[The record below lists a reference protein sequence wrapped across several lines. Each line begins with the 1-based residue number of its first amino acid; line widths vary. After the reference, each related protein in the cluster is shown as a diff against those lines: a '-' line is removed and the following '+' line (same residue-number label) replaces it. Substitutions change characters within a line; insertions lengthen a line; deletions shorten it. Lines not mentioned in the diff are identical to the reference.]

1 MDVVLIGRPAE
12 RELLGGLLARAAEG
26 FSGALVLR
34 GEAGVGKTALLDD
47 TIAAAAAEGMQTARL
62 TGVEAE
68 TQLGYAG
75 LHRFLL
81 PFSGQLEQL
90 PVPQRDAL
98 RSTFGLVAGPPAAR
112 FLVGLAVLTLLAEV
126 ASAAPLVCVVDDVQW
141 LDPESAV
148 VLGFVARRLYA
159 EQVVLLFAV
168 RERRPG
174 PGAGGCAG
182 AGARRAR

>member
-1 MDVVLIGRPAE
+1 MDVVLVGRPAE

-81 PFSGQLEQL
+81 PFAC
-90 PVPQRDAL
+90 R
-98 RSTFGLVAGPPAAR
+98 
-112 FLVGLAVLTLLAEV
+112 
-126 ASAAPLVCVVDDVQW
+126 CN
-141 LDPESAV
+141 
-148 VLGFVARRLYA
+148 
-159 EQVVLLFAV
+159 
-168 RERRPG
+168 
-174 PGAGGCAG
+174 
-182 AGARRAR
+182 